1 MSRAILYHLFT
12 ILSPAIMMLT
22 KRESDSWWVNN
33 NVLSFIKE
41 INESEIPVYPFLNIP
56 RKSFIKI
63 MECIYK
69 DLDKYIDRE
78 SGEKLMDIAI
88 MYDDDFEE
96 MRSMIIAYLIIA
108 KKVVTGGF

>member
-1 MSRAILYHLFT
+1 
-12 ILSPAIMMLT
+12 
-22 KRESDSWWVNN
+22 
-33 NVLSFIKE
+33 
-41 INESEIPVYPFLNIP
+41 
-56 RKSFIKI
+56 